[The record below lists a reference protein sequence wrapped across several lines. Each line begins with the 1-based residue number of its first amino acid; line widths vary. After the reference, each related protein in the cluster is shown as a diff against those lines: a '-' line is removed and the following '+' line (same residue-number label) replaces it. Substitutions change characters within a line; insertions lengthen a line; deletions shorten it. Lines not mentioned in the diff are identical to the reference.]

1 MDLNLELEQML
12 HDAAKKHEVD
22 YKLAYDIL
30 NKERDVAHLQ
40 RRTSIQDDLKK
51 LIRQHAKTL

>member
-12 HDAAKKHEVD
+12 HDAAKKHDVD

-30 NKERDVAHLQ
+30 NKERDAAHLQ
-40 RRTSIQDDLKK
+40 RRNSIQDDLKK